1 MLKEVSYPPHRRYK
15 SRTQWEPVGFF
26 SECLCNATQF
36 DLMLGFFSS
45 SAINVLADGFASFL
59 YNGGRMRLIINDILT
74 EQDKTAFA
82 NGTLDNLPF
91 FDLDDLEK
99 LKSTLS
105 ERDTHFFECL
115 SWLIKNDRLEV
126 KIVAPKEGIGISH
139 TKTGVFGD
147 GEDYVAF
154 DGSCNFSRTALVDNI
169 ESLTVSCEW
178 DGNIETEKARDIKD
192 DFETVFNGKDESV
205 VYMTTEQVR
214 TQLKDGFKDKSLT
227 ALLEDE
233 YKLIERHAKEKDL
246 PSSVKRALE
255 KARQRVSVAI
265 DKLKEEKKEK
275 REAVITQ
282 EIEPCFPYPTG
293 PRDYQNQAFENWK
306 ANNQKGLF
314 AMATGTGKTITSLNC
329 LLEIYKRNGY
339 YKAIILVPT
348 ITLVNQWEKECGKF
362 HFSNVIK
369 VYSKNSEWRS
379 RIERLQMAEEYK
391 KAKESSQN
399 FIIISTYASFTRGNV
414 FDILNGFEK
423 SKVLLI
429 ADEAH
434 NMGSPTIMK
443 RIGDIKYLRRIG
455 LSATPERQFD
465 DDTNRKLFRFFG
477 AEKQYTY
484 EYSMEEAIK
493 NGVLCRYFYYPH
505 LVRLTDDEFEKYVEL
520 SLKISKYFNFN
531 TNSFE
536 NKDDILMSMLL
547 ARKRIVHKAANKLT
561 AFNQI
566 INERYQ
572 KKGNL
577 KYSLV
582 YVPEGTKPDYIADS
596 DVFDSTDQVAD
607 DTVSDRLIDDYT
619 ESVMKL
625 DKYITVK
632 KFVSGQKDRDKV
644 LSDFASGKLQVLT
657 SMKCLDEGVDV
668 PRSELAIFCAS
679 TGNPRQFI
687 QRRGRILRKH
697 PDKFMAEIHDLVV
710 APEVNPG
717 SDSFRM
723 ERALLKG
730 ELMRV
735 KNFSLLSENPSFS
748 QIELKSVMEH
758 YGLNMYN
765 NDHII

>member
-1 MLKEVSYPPHRRYK
+1 MLKDVTYPPHRRYK

-74 EQDKTAFA
+74 EQDKSAFA
-82 NGTLDNLPF
+82 NGTLDTLPF
-91 FDLDDLEK
+91 FDLADLEK

-105 ERDTHFFECL
+105 ERDAHFFECL

-147 GEDYVAF
+147 GEEYVAF

-178 DGNIETEKARDIKD
+178 DGSIEAEKARDIKE
-192 DFETVFNGKDESV
+192 DFETVFNGKDETV

-214 TQLKDGFKDKSLT
+214 TQLIDGFKDKSLT
-227 ALLEDE
+227 TLLEDE
-233 YKLIERHAKEKDL
+233 YKLIDRRAKEEDL
-246 PSSVKRALE
+246 PFTVKYALE
-255 KARQRVSVAI
+255 KAKQRVTAAI
-265 DKLKEEKKEK
+265 DKLKEEKAGKSGS
-275 REAVITQ
+275 VITQ

-293 PRDYQNQAFENWK
+293 PRDYQKQAFENWK
-306 ANNQKGLF
+306 NNNQRGLF

-348 ITLVNQWEKECGKF
+348 ITLVNQWEQECEKF

-391 KAKESSQN
+391 KTKESSQN
-399 FIIISTYASFTRGNV
+399 YIIISTYASFTRGNV

-434 NMGSPTIMK
+434 NMGSPMIMK

-484 EYSMEEAIK
+484 EYSMEEAIE

-505 LVRLTDDEFEKYVEL
+505 LVRLTDDEFQRYVEL

-531 TNSFE
+531 TNSFDK
-536 NKDDILMSMLL
+536 KDDILMSMLL
-547 ARKRIVHKAANKLT
+547 ARKRIVHKAANKLM

-596 DVFDSTDQVAD
+596 DIFDSTDQVAD
-607 DTVSDRLIDDYT
+607 DIVSDHLIDEYT
-619 ESVMKL
+619 EAVMKL
-625 DKYITVK
+625 DKFITVK

-697 PDKFMAEIHDLVV
+697 KDKFMAEIHDLVV

-748 QIELKSVMEH
+748 QLELKSVMEH

-765 NDHII
+765 NDHIV